1 MNIQKNLHENMTLEE
16 IYRGR
21 VRDLRPE
28 DVRRSFYGKA
38 QTVLMPDHSEM
49 MFSYGSPTIYRDGA
63 GNFFRVLRT
72 CDWSQTTQRHIA
84 AFSGLNKQEFFALP
98 YMERNYNRLS
108 Y

>member
-21 VRDLRPE
+21 VRDLRPA
-28 DVRRSFYGKA
+28 DVRLSFYGKA
-38 QTVLMPDHSEM
+38 ATVLMPDHSET
-49 MFSYGSPTIYRDGA
+49 MFSYGSPTIYRDAA
-63 GNFFRVLRT
+63 GKFFRVLRRD
-72 CDWSQTTQRHIA
+72 DWSRTTQRHIT
-84 AFSGLNKQEFFALP
+84 AFSGLNKQEFFDLP